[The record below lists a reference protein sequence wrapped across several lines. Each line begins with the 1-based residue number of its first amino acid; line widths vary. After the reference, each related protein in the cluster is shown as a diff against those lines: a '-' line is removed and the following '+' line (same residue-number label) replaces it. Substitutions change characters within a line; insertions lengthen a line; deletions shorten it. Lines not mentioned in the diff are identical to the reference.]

1 MKFLFADSTTR
12 GYGTEQ
18 HGAALAIALA
28 RRGHTVRCVVRGG
41 SSVEAILRQ
50 SDVHCLAVTP
60 GALCSLRLVVRT
72 IVLARRE
79 RPDWLVT
86 GDGRFHWV
94 FMGLRRLAGAR
105 VAFFRHWPV
114 VPKSGRTRRMLA
126 HRADRFILV
135 SRFHREEYQRQG
147 MNVARA
153 AVLYNPIDTE
163 LFRPCAEWR
172 AQIRARYDIG
182 AADVLIGYAGRMV
195 REKGIFALFEAL
207 EPVLAEFEQARVLW
221 VGDGRDT
228 EELRGRVARSAHASR
243 HRFLDWQ
250 LDMAQFYPACDLIV
264 VPSVGAETFGR
275 VSVEAQS
282 AGVPVIVTDAGGL
295 RETLIPGVTGLIT
308 AAGDSSALSAAVR
321 ELLADAQRRERMG
334 AAGRAWVCAHFA
346 FAPIARD
353 FEALLGQEGPGE
365 QRFPTRE

>member
-94 FMGLRRLAGAR
+94 FMGLRRLTGSR

-182 AADVLIGYAGRMV
+182 AADVLIGYAGR
-195 REKGIFALFEAL
+195 G
-207 EPVLAEFEQARVLW
+207 
-221 VGDGRDT
+221 
-228 EELRGRVARSAHASR
+228 
-243 HRFLDWQ
+243 
-250 LDMAQFYPACDLIV
+250 
-264 VPSVGAETFGR
+264 
-275 VSVEAQS
+275 
-282 AGVPVIVTDAGGL
+282 
-295 RETLIPGVTGLIT
+295 
-308 AAGDSSALSAAVR
+308 
-321 ELLADAQRRERMG
+321 
-334 AAGRAWVCAHFA
+334 
-346 FAPIARD
+346 
-353 FEALLGQEGPGE
+353 
-365 QRFPTRE
+365 

>member
-50 SDVHCLAVTP
+50 SGVSFLAVAP
-60 GALCSLRLVVRT
+60 GVASGVRLVLST
-72 IVLARRE
+72 IAQARRE

-135 SRFHREEYQRQG
+135 SRFHREEYHRQG

-153 AVLYNPIDTE
+153 VVLYNPIDTE

-172 AQIRARYDIG
+172 AQIRARHGIG
-182 AADVLIGYAGRMV
+182 ASDVLIGYAGRMV
-195 REKGIFALFEAL
+195 REKGIFAMFEAL
-207 EPVLAEFEQARVLW
+207 EPLLAQFEHARVLW
-221 VGDGRDT
+221 VGDGRDVD
-228 EELRGRVARSAHASR
+228 ELRARVAGSAHSSR
-243 HRFLDWQ
+243 HCFLDWQ
-250 LDMAQFYPACDLIV
+250 LDMAQLYPACDLIV

-282 AGVPVIVTDAGGL
+282 AGVPVVVTDAGGL
-295 RETLIPGVTGLIT
+295 RETLVPGETGLIT
-308 AAGDSSALSAAVR
+308 AAGDSAALSAAVR
-321 ELLADAQRRERMG
+321 ELLADEERRERMG
-334 AAGRAWVCAHFA
+334 AAGREWVCAHFS
-346 FAPIARD
+346 FAQIARD
-353 FEALLGQEGPGE
+353 FEALLGQDGPGE
-365 QRFPTRE
+365 QRLAARE